1 MVNGLYFDY
10 GVILTWAF
18 SFGRK
23 KLLSFLYLS
32 CIYSRIILYFRKS
45 VIYVITIIFRV
56 LKFKHT
62 EYYYI
67 QYICI
72 YATGHSS
79 IIFYPQNPDKVI
91 INITLSL
98 FY

>member
-1 MVNGLYFDY
+1 MVNDLCFDY
-10 GVILTWAF
+10 GVILTWEF
-18 SFGRK
+18 FGRK

-56 LKFKHT
+56 FKHT